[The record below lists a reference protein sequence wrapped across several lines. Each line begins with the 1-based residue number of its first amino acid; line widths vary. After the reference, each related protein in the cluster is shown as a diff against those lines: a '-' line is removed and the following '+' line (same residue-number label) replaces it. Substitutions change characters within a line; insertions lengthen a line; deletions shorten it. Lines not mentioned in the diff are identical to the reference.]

1 MGMVKNGR
9 YHHQSKLFVNKHV
22 FYFYKAQIL
31 AEKKREK
38 EMGKENGKT
47 KKRHIGL
54 MWALLIGGTHF

>member
-1 MGMVKNGR
+1 MVDIIINQN
-9 YHHQSKLFVNKHV
+9 YLLINMF